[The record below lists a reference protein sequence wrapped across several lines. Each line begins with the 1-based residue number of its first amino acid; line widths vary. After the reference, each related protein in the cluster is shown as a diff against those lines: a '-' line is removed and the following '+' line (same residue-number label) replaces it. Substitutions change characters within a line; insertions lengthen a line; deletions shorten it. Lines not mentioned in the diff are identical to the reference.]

1 MESGAVCRQLRQI
14 SNLAMRRAS
23 ALRLAIAYFAK
34 EASSATRGICSVLSN
49 RELQLL
55 EPLLSHR
62 KKTMA
67 RHSNREPSTIAKNTS
82 GYTKLAIIRIIE
94 TGEFIRG

>member
-14 SNLAMRRAS
+14 SSLAMRRAS
-23 ALRLAIAYFAK
+23 AWRLPIAYFAK

-62 KKTMA
+62 KQTMA
-67 RHSNREPSTIAKNTS
+67 HHSNRGLSTIAKTPPDALN
-82 GYTKLAIIRIIE
+82 
-94 TGEFIRG
+94 